1 MVAEHTLGQAVE
13 QPAIPR
19 KQNVRCLPIP
29 SQTAR
34 GHRLR
39 CDSEIEFG
47 VMNSLLG
54 VPCESRTST
63 GTGKQI
69 EESGSIANLART
81 LGSTRSECDWI
92 RASAPVLASNSRPR
106 ARYRHP
112 FPSYLSRAIP
122 SPAHASS
129 AIAWSVSSA
138 SHIRQSRPSAKSSSD
153 IPARS
158 QKTFHSSAEGQ
169 GMHSSDPRPII
180 PSAGPRSR
188 LRGKVTRRP
197 LHTARRGQNG
207 RQDGGLQATKPL
219 QLSCYGAAG
228 SGVQLFVRRVEDN
241 CCLALIF

>member
-1 MVAEHTLGQAVE
+1 MPPDPLADCS
-13 QPAIPR
+13 R
-19 KQNVRCLPIP
+19 P
-29 SQTAR
+29 SST
-34 GHRLR
+34 

-138 SHIRQSRPSAKSSSD
+138 SHIRQSRPPPNLRATSR
-153 IPARS
+153 PAHRRRS
-158 QKTFHSSAEGQ
+158 T
-169 GMHSSDPRPII
+169 PRP
-180 PSAGPRSR
+180 
-188 LRGKVTRRP
+188 KVRECILP
-197 LHTARRGQNG
+197 IL
-207 RQDGGLQATKPL
+207 DP
-219 QLSCYGAAG
+219 
-228 SGVQLFVRRVEDN
+228 
-241 CCLALIF
+241 